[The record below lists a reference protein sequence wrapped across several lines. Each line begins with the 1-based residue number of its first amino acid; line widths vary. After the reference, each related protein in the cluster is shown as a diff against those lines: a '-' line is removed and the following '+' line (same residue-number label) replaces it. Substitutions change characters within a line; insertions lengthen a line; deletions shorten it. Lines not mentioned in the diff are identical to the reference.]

1 MTSKKTNLLSILVSP
16 VQLCQLNMK
25 EGTLKE
31 YEIVEFLKKENE
43 EFRRLSEEHRNL
55 DRLLIDIDNR
65 RYLSPEEE
73 VERKKLQKQKLLR
86 KDKMAAI
93 VRQYKKNQSL
103 N

>member
-1 MTSKKTNLLSILVSP
+1 MGFNLARISLSIYLSIY
-16 VQLCQLNMK
+16 MK

-31 YEIVEFLKKENE
+31 YEIVEFLKKEHE

-55 DRLLIDIDNR
+55 DQLLIHIDNR

-73 VERKKLQKQKLLR
+73 FERKNLQKQKLLR

-93 VRQYKKNQSL
+93 VREYKKSHSFN
-103 N
+103 